1 MYKIGYVM
9 FYGFISQISA
19 KFKSAFSL
27 INVIGS
33 FGSHK
38 NTLPLTL
45 GSLRIGFSADRCAL
59 DSRTARTDSVRFS
72 NPSFTPVTQMIRFK
86 RTIRMSL
93 SIFVSCCLMKR
104 CSCGQLITNRL
115 LLTTKAAGSL
125 LIMSHLRI

>member
-45 GSLRIGFSADRCAL
+45 GSLRIGFMRIDVLWTREPL
-59 DSRTARTDSVRFS
+59 GLIQFDFRTHR
-72 NPSFTPVTQMIRFK
+72 PHQ
-86 RTIRMSL
+86 SL
-93 SIFVSCCLMKR
+93 K
-104 CSCGQLITNRL
+104 
-115 LLTTKAAGSL
+115 
-125 LIMSHLRI
+125 